1 MAHNEDID
9 RWVLEVEKFISD
21 RRRAT
26 LLEIVGELK
35 LTEVQILLPK
45 MRLGEAYR
53 AKRDRQNSY

>member
-21 RRRAT
+21 RRGAT

-35 LTEVQILLPK
+35 LTKVQILLPK

-53 AKRDRQNSY
+53 TKRDRLNSY